1 MSSEALKKKE
11 LGNAAYKAK
20 KFDEAIAFY
29 DEAIALDMTDITFYN
44 NKGGKISF
52 NLSSFEFWKGFKSN

>member
-44 NKGGKISF
+44 NKGGKISLH
-52 NLSSFEFWKGFKSN
+52 LSFLERDLSN